1 VSNKRWLILGV
12 AFLAAFAFVFSMQAA
27 PPLIPAITDQF
38 GLSHTQAA
46 GIMLF
51 VALPGILLSIPAGFL
66 VDRYGC
72 KRLCCTGLILV
83 CLGTF
88 FSAMS
93 PSFFLLEGSRFIVGV
108 GGALLYSATP
118 SLIFQWFTGKETGFA
133 LGIWALNM
141 PLATVLAFNI
151 LNRAGLAYGWRYSF
165 WIAGAIALV
174 ILIISMLFAAEKRA
188 ARTPYSLAPLRTGS
202 IWILAAVWAT
212 FNMAVLSL
220 TTWGVTLFIN
230 LNIPPVRAAFLAGLI
245 MILALFTPL
254 TGYIADRIGRR
265 RILILISAIGVM
277 LCLVFLPILSGQL
290 LILLIALGLFT
301 ALTPPA
307 LFALPPEL
315 VGPEN
320 TGQGFGVLNT
330 AQNFAVLVGPL
341 VVGQVLDSTH
351 SDPAAAFFTMA
362 SFAALGVIF
371 TLLLKAR

>member
-1 VSNKRWLILGV
+1 VSNKRWLILAI

-27 PPLIPAITDQF
+27 PPLIPTITDQF

-51 VALPGILLSIPAGFL
+51 VALPGIFLSIPAGFL

-72 KRLCCTGLILV
+72 KRLCCAGLILV

-88 FSAMS
+88 FTAMS
-93 PSFFLLEGSRFIVGV
+93 PSFYLLEGSRFIVGV

-141 PLATVLAFNI
+141 PLATVIAFNI

-165 WIAGAIALV
+165 WIAGALALV
-174 ILIISMLFAAEKRA
+174 ILIVSMLFATEKRA
-188 ARTPYSLAPLRTGS
+188 VRTPYSLAPLRTGS
-202 IWILAAVWAT
+202 IWILAAIWAA
-212 FNMAVLSL
+212 FNMAILSL

-230 LNIPPVRAAFLAGLI
+230 LNIPPVQAGFLAGLV
-245 MILALFTPL
+245 MLLSLTTPL

-265 RILILISAIGVM
+265 RILILLSTIGVT
-277 LCLVFLPILSGQL
+277 LCLAFIPIASGQL
-290 LILLIALGLFT
+290 MILLILLGLFT
-301 ALTPPA
+301 ALTPPS

-315 VGPEN
+315 VGQAN

-330 AQNFAVLVGPL
+330 AQNFGVLIGPL
-341 VVGQVLDSTH
+341 IVGRVLDSTH
-351 SDPAAAFFTMA
+351 SDPAAFFTMA